1 MAKPAGPMKMAK
13 AQELRAVAAKPGRT
27 ARKKS
32 GATAPRSG
40 AAGVRPRKTPAKKK

>member
-1 MAKPAGPMKMAK
+1 MKTAK

-32 GATAPRSG
+32 GAAAPRSG
-40 AAGVRPRKTPAKKK
+40 AVGVRPRKPPAKKK